1 MTKPTVA
8 VAMSGGVDS
17 SVAAALLV
25 EQGYPV
31 IGIMLRLWSEPGQED
46 SNRCCTPDAMAQ
58 ARRVAARLGI
68 PFYALNAQKPF
79 FELVVQNFIEG
90 YLSGQTPN
98 PCTVCNRWIRWDYLL
113 NFAFD
118 LGAQYLATGHYA
130 RLVESGGRV
139 KLLRGADSQK
149 DQSYVL
155 SVLTQAQLQKT
166 MLPLGELTKPEVRE
180 IARRFGLSAAERQDS
195 QDLCFLAGQD
205 YRSFLLRHAPQAEY
219 PGKILDTKGNVLGQ
233 HNGLAFY
240 TIGQRKGLGLQS
252 SKPMYVIQKKP
263 EDNLL
268 VVGYA
273 NELGFNTL
281 VADQV
286 SWVSGELPDQAF
298 RAEVKIRY
306 KAAFASAEVH
316 VIDESHIR
324 IEFDHNLRDITPGQ
338 RAVIYV
344 GDEVMG
350 GGRIIRATVRNMQKN
365 EEGI

>member
-1 MTKPTVA
+1 MSKPTVA

-25 EQGYPV
+25 EQGYEV

-58 ARRVAARLGI
+58 ARRVAAKLGI

-79 FELVVQNFIEG
+79 YETVVQNFIEG

-113 NFAFD
+113 NFALD

-130 RLVESGGRV
+130 RLVDSGGRIR
-139 KLLRGADSQK
+139 LLRGVDSQK

-155 SVLTQAQLQKT
+155 SVLTQAQLQRT
-166 MLPLGELTKPEVRE
+166 ILPLGALTKPEVRE

-205 YRSFLLRHAPQAEY
+205 YRSFLMRHAPQTEH

-233 HNGLAFY
+233 HHGLAFY
-240 TIGQRKGLGLQS
+240 TIGQRKGLGLAS
-252 SKPMYVIQKKP
+252 SRPMYVIEKRP
-263 EDNLL
+263 DDNLL

-273 NELGFNTL
+273 EEMGFNTL

-286 SWVSGELPDQAF
+286 SWISGEIPGRAF

-306 KAAFASAEVH
+306 KAAFAPAEVH
-316 VIDESHIR
+316 VMDEDHIR
-324 IEFDHNLRDITPGQ
+324 VEFDHCLRDITPGQ

-344 GDEVMG
+344 GDEVLG
-350 GGRIIRATVRNMQKN
+350 GGRILRATVRSMEKN